1 MSKFHPRSLVDL
13 LHKYGLNNP
22 NIKATMALCL
32 GPCEVTVG
40 EMVSAY
46 TTFANHGIRCA
57 PLMVTRIEDSEGNIL
72 ANFQPRFNE
81 VISEAS
87 SYKMIELLRGV
98 VDGGTASRVRG
109 NGISGEVGG
118 KTGTTNENADAWF
131 MGVTPEL
138 VSGCWVGGEDR
149 DIHFYSTRIGQGA
162 TAALPIWAKYMR
174 KVYADASLTYDPS
187 AKFDIPKDFDTC
199 DDKSSRIEN
208 GIEDVYE

>member
-1 MSKFHPRSLVDL
+1 
-13 LHKYGLNNP
+13 
-22 NIKATMALCL
+22 
-32 GPCEVTVG
+32 
-40 EMVSAY
+40 
-46 TTFANHGIRCA
+46 
-57 PLMVTRIEDSEGNIL
+57 MVTRIEDSEGNIL

-87 SYKMIELLRGV
+87 SFKMIELLRGV